1 VHPKLFSQQIYAF
14 TPAPP
19 AERLFWAFPRF
30 SVAKLLAQYG
40 QRRNPSKWVSDLMGD
55 CRNGPPLTCTKSS
68 DSVHPVS
75 GGLAG
80 FVACL

>member
-1 VHPKLFSQQIYAF
+1 VPVNFSQQIYAF

-40 QRRNPSKWVSDLMGD
+40 QRRNPSNGCPISGAIAETDRRSPA
-55 CRNGPPLTCTKSS
+55 RNLLTQYN
-68 DSVHPVS
+68 
-75 GGLAG
+75 
-80 FVACL
+80 